1 LLTKSPFTGNEIG
14 CKANSDWT
22 KQMPYFITDQS
33 EETSHCKSKMA
44 AVDIDSGKDDKFTST
59 VTQFFEM
66 VPLRRMKWQVTELF
80 D

>member
-1 LLTKSPFTGNEIG
+1 
-14 CKANSDWT
+14 
-22 KQMPYFITDQS
+22 MPYFITDQS

-66 VPLRRMKWQVTELF
+66 VPLRRMKWQVT
-80 D
+80 